1 MVCADCVALRMLIRR
16 FVKNDKNHG
25 MAPKAFPLNG
35 RLSMTQMNQINID
48 LVGIGR
54 ALFNKKLAVPLYQRS
69 YAWEERH
76 VLDLLT
82 DITTAM
88 NNGEAE
94 YFLGSIVTTKNDTD
108 RPEVADGQQRL
119 ATSILLLAAIRDH
132 FYDTGDLER
141 ANTISSKYLYQQ
153 TLATLEVIPNLR
165 LNENDNDY
173 FVKRILSNP
182 DSEDRAIE
190 ATKGSHRKINDAA
203 ILAKKFVSKIAKAQD
218 ATQRLAN
225 IVDYVQDSVKVI
237 CVEVGNDA
245 NAFTI
250 FETLNDR
257 GLMLAISD
265 LLKNY
270 LFGRSDDRLPEVQ
283 QRWMNMMGTLD
294 LLEDEGIAV
303 TYIRHL
309 WSSKHGLVREKE
321 LYSHI
326 TKHIRNKNHTIAFAT
341 ELSDNA
347 KLYTAI
353 LNPSNELWEKY
364 GDTTRSHME
373 TLNLLRMVQIR
384 PLLLAVVGNFRI
396 RETQKA
402 FRLMVSWAVRFLIV
416 GGLGGGTLEKHYS
429 ESGKAIRDNTIR
441 TVQQLSEKL
450 KKILPSDAKFK
461 TAFSTA
467 TVSKQYL
474 ARYYL
479 RVLEKEALGE
489 SDPELIPNDNVE
501 VVNLEHVLPLQPNT
515 ATWRSFDEEE
525 HSFYVRRLG
534 NMALLK
540 TRINTDA
547 GNDAFKYKKK
557 FYKKSNYT
565 LTNNI
570 SEYRSWD
577 KKAIEDRQA
586 KLSELAVTAWPLK

>member
-1 MVCADCVALRMLIRR
+1 
-16 FVKNDKNHG
+16 
-25 MAPKAFPLNG
+25 
-35 RLSMTQMNQINID
+35 MTQVNQIKID

-76 VLDLLT
+76 VLDLLN
-82 DITTAM
+82 DISTAM
-88 NNGEAE
+88 SNAEPE
-94 YFLGSIVTTKNDTD
+94 YFLVTTKNDTD

-119 ATSILLLAAIRDH
+119 ATTVLLLAAIRDH
-132 FYDTGDLER
+132 FYNVNDFDR
-141 ANTISSKYLYQQ
+141 ANTISSKYLYEQA
-153 TLATLEVIPNLR
+153 LATLEVIPKLR

-173 FVKRILSNP
+173 FVKRILSSP

-190 ATKGSHRKINDAA
+190 ATKGSHRKISEAA
-203 ILAKKFVSKIAKAQD
+203 TLAKKHVSDISKAQD

-225 IVDYVQDSVKVI
+225 IVDYIQDSVKVI
-237 CVEVGNDA
+237 WVEVGNDA

-283 QRWMNMMGTLD
+283 QRWMSMMGTLD
-294 LLEDEGIAV
+294 LIEDEGIAV

-326 TKHIRNKNHTIAFAT
+326 TKHIRNKNHTVAFAT
-341 ELSDNA
+341 ELAENA

-353 LNPSNELWEKY
+353 LNPTNELWETY
-364 GDTTRSHME
+364 GNTTRQHIE
-373 TLNLLRMVQIR
+373 TLNLLRMIQIR
-384 PLLLAVVGNFRI
+384 PLLLAVLSNFSA
-396 RETQKA
+396 REVQKTL
-402 FRLMVSWAVRFLIV
+402 RLMVSWAVRFLIV
-416 GGLGGGTLEKHYS
+416 GGLGGGTLETYYS
-429 ESGKAIRDNTIR
+429 EGGKEIRDHKIT
-441 TVQQLSEKL
+441 TVKQLSEKL
-450 KKILPSDAKFK
+450 KKILPNDAKFK
-461 TAFSTA
+461 SAFSTA

-479 RVLEKEALGE
+479 RVLEKESMGE
-489 SDPELIPNDNVE
+489 PDPELIPNENVE
-501 VVNLEHVLPLQPNT
+501 VVNLEHVLPLQPDT
-515 ATWRSFDEEE
+515 TWNNFNDEE

-540 TRINTDA
+540 TRINTEA
-547 GNDAFKYKKK
+547 GNNSFQYKIS

-565 LTNNI
+565 LTKEIAINK
-570 SEYRSWD
+570 SWD
-577 KKAIEDRQA
+577 TKAIEDRQI